1 MIEIIPGS
9 QYQRHPKI
17 RRILLRRQGTDA
29 KVIRAVEA
37 IVRRVRKDGD
47 QALRQLTRDLDGV
60 HLRTIRVPFSR
71 IKKQAAHASVGLRRA
86 IAQARHHIEHFHRQ
100 QIERSWTISRGFG
113 ASVGQRLTPI
123 AALGLYV
130 PGGTA
135 AYPSTVLMN
144 AIPAQVAGVDRIAVV
159 TPPHNLEHNPGLAAA
174 LVELNLDEV
183 YAVGGAQAVAALA
196 FGTPSIPRVDK
207 IVGPGNRYV
216 TAAKRMV
223 YGTVDIDM
231 IAGPS
236 EVVVVADSTANA
248 RWIAADLLAQA
259 EHDVQASAICITRS
273 EELALRVQREVE
285 EQMNSLERGTICRR
299 SIDAMG
305 AIIVARS
312 QSQAMTIVNELA
324 PEHLELHLRRP
335 DPFSRRIRNA
345 GAIFLGAYSPEAVGD
360 YFAGPNHV
368 LPTSGTARFS
378 SPLGVYDFVKRTSII
393 RYSRKRF
400 EKDARAIIQ
409 LARAEQL
416 TAHARSIESRL
427 MGRASKTGA
436 YERTD

>member
-1 MIEIIPGS
+1 MIEIISGS
-9 QYQRHPKI
+9 QYQGHPKI
-17 RRILLRRQGTDA
+17 RRILSRRQGTDP
-29 KVIRAVEA
+29 KVSRVVEA

-47 QALRQLTRDLDGV
+47 QALRQLTQKLDGV
-60 HLRTIRVPFSR
+60 QLRTIRIPFSR
-71 IKKQAAHASVGLRRA
+71 IKKQASFAPVGLRRA
-86 IAQARHHIEHFHRQ
+86 ITQARHNIEEFHQ
-100 QIERSWTISRGFG
+100 QQVEKSWTIPKGFG
-113 ASVGQRLTPI
+113 ASVGQRLAPI

-159 TPPHNLEHNPGLAAA
+159 TPPRNLERNPGLAAA

-196 FGTPSIPRVDK
+196 YGTPSILRVDK

-216 TAAKRMV
+216 AAAKRMV
-223 YGTVDIDM
+223 YGVVDIDM

-259 EHDVQASAICITRS
+259 EHDVQASAICITLSR
-273 EELALRVQREVE
+273 ELAHRIQREVE
-285 EQMNSLERGTICRR
+285 KQVSSLERGAICRR
-299 SIDAMG
+299 SIDRLG
-305 AIIVARS
+305 AVIVARS
-312 QSQAMTIVNELA
+312 QSQAVLIVNELA

-335 DPFSRRIRNA
+335 EPFSRKIRNA
-345 GAIFLGAYSPEAVGD
+345 GAIFLGDYSPEAVGD

-393 RYSRKRF
+393 QYSRKRF

-409 LARAEQL
+409 FARAEQL
-416 TAHARSIESRL
+416 TAHARSVESRL
-427 MGRASKTGA
+427 TGKARTTGA
-436 YERTD
+436 

>member
-9 QYQRHPKI
+9 QYQSHPKI
-17 RRILLRRQGTDA
+17 RRILSRRQSMDP
-29 KVIRAVEA
+29 KVFRAVEA
-37 IVRRVRKDGD
+37 IVGRVRKDGD
-47 QALRQLTRDLDGV
+47 LALRQLTQNLDGV
-60 HLRTIRVPFSR
+60 QLRAIRFPFSR
-71 IKKQAAHASVGLRRA
+71 IERQAARASAALRRA
-86 IAQARHHIEHFHRQ
+86 IAQARHHIEAFHRRQ
-100 QIERSWTISRGFG
+100 VERSWTISRGFG

-144 AIPAQVAGVDRIAVV
+144 AIPAQVAGVRRIAVV
-159 TPPHNLEHNPGLAAA
+159 TPPGNLEHNPGLAAA
-174 LVELNLDEV
+174 LVELNLEEV

-196 FGTPSIPRVDK
+196 YGTPTIPRVDK

-216 TAAKRMV
+216 AAAKRMV
-223 YGTVDIDM
+223 YGTVHIDM

-236 EVVVVADSTANA
+236 EVVVVADSTAQA
-248 RWIAADLLAQA
+248 RWVAADLLAQA
-259 EHDVQASAICITRS
+259 EHDVHASAICITRS
-273 EELALRVQREVE
+273 NDLARRIQDEVE
-285 EQMNSLERGTICRR
+285 EQMAWLERSAICRR
-299 SIDAMG
+299 SIDALG
-305 AIIVARS
+305 AVIVARS
-312 QSQAMTIVNELA
+312 QSQIEMIVNELA

-335 DPFSRRIRNA
+335 EPFSRRIRNA

-378 SPLGVYDFVKRTSII
+378 SPLGVYDFIKRTSII

-400 EKDARAIIQ
+400 ERDARAIIQ

-416 TAHARSIESRL
+416 TAHARSVEIRLRGKTIETKSL
-427 MGRASKTGA
+427 K
-436 YERTD
+436 RTD